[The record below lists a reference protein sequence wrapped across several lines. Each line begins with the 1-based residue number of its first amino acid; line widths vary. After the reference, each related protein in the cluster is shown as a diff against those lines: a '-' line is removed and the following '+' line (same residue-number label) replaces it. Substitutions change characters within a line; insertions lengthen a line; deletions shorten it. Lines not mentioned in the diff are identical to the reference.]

1 MVRAFCAGDGVM
13 RILGSLIG
21 VLVIV
26 FGGIWMLQGLGIAF
40 QVGFMAGDINW
51 AYYGG
56 IAVLAGIAL
65 IFWVNKRSPRAE

>member
-1 MVRAFCAGDGVM
+1 M